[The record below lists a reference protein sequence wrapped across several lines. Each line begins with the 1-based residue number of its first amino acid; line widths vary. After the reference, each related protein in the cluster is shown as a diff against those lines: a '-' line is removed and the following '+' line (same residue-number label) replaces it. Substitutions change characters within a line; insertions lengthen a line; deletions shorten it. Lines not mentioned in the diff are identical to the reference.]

1 MNEKRKYTIAGI
13 DRFGR
18 RCEFQVDA
26 SGERC

>member
-13 DRFGR
+13 DHFGR
-18 RCEFQVDA
+18 PREFQVDV